1 MLPQKHRPP
10 NRGRVPSRGVVLL
23 VCLPGIPSGVMPPIG
38 VTPVAKSKTPPAR
51 PAVPPRSRV
60 PGLNPRLDVERRR
73 LLQKHYRAR
82 HGVK

>member
-1 MLPQKHRPP
+1 M
-10 NRGRVPSRGVVLL
+10 
-23 VCLPGIPSGVMPPIG
+23 
-38 VTPVAKSKTPPAR
+38 PVAKTKTPPAR
-51 PAVPPRSRV
+51 PAVPPRSRI